1 MGTRGGKFSYFPF
14 AVVDLDTI
22 GLYNVKR
29 KSVFV
34 REKCFMRYDVAI
46 NESLRTVYPEIR
58 LGLLR
63 FRADVKEPDIY
74 FWSYMDND
82 VLPQVRASIE
92 GKEWNEIPGIKG
104 SRAAYKA
111 FGRNPG
117 RYRVSSES
125 LIRRVRRG
133 DELYHINSVVDV
145 NNLISV
151 KSGLSV
157 GSYDLGQ
164 VHGAITLRK
173 AKQGEGYTG
182 IGKDFLDME
191 NMLVLAD
198 DDGIFGSSM
207 SDSTRAMVTESAKD
221 ILVVIYCFE
230 NDIDLNTLLTEAKSV
245 FEQYADV
252 KDAETWFI

>member
-1 MGTRGGKFSYFPF
+1 MAKKFNPGF
-14 AVVDLDTI
+14 DEERLH
-22 GLYNVKR
+22 
-29 KSVFV
+29 
-34 REKCFMRYDVAI
+34 MRYDVTI
-46 NESLRTVYPEIR
+46 DKELFSVYPEIR

-63 FRADVKEPDIY
+63 FSADVKAPDDH
-74 FWSYMDND
+74 FWEYMNAE
-82 VLPQVRASIE
+82 VLPQVRSGVE
-92 GKEWNEIPGIKG
+92 GKAWSEIPGIKG

-117 RYRVSSES
+117 RYRVSSEA

-164 VHGAITLRK
+164 VHGAIKLRK
-173 AKQGEGYTG
+173 ADHNEGYIG

-191 NMLVLAD
+191 NMIVSAD
-198 DDGIFGSSM
+198 YVGIFGSSM
-207 SDSTRAMVTESAKD
+207 SDSTRTMVTDSATD

-230 NDIDLNTLLTEAKSV
+230 DDIDLDALLREAVSA
-245 FEQYADV
+245 FGRFAGAEDV
-252 KDAETWFI
+252 EHWIV